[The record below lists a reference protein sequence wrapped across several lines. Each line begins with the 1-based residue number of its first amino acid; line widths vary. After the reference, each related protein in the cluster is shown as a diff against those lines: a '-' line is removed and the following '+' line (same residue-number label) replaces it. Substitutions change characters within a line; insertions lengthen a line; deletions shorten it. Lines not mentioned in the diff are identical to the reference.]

1 MKPNSLKYCCQITCI
16 HKVKALIFPFY
27 RGEASGIGC
36 PHSPADHRPQYPL
49 HPPRPVGDQGGGG
62 YEVLQ
67 RPDEL
72 CPPGELQHPPDDA
85 LHSGTGSYT
94 LLYIYSYPQNYMC
107 AIIICEIGDQH
118 KFWNIYCMCSCW
130 FHVNM
135 NRKNT
140 YVEKLLWVSLQPAI
154 HEIEFKKCIL
164 RLYCI
169 SIQVEL
175 HLIWMP

>member
-1 MKPNSLKYCCQITCI
+1 MKPNSLKYCCQITFI

-27 RGEASGIGC
+27 RGEASGIGR
-36 PHSPADHRPQYPL
+36 PHPPADHRPQYPL
-49 HPPRPVGDQGGGG
+49 HPPWPAGDQGGGG

-85 LHSGTGSYT
+85 LYAGTGSYT

-118 KFWNIYCMCSCW
+118 KFWRIIACEAVVFM
-130 FHVNM
+130 
-135 NRKNT
+135 
-140 YVEKLLWVSLQPAI
+140 
-154 HEIEFKKCIL
+154 
-164 RLYCI
+164 
-169 SIQVEL
+169 
-175 HLIWMP
+175 LIWIERIPMWRNCCGLVYNQPFMKLNLKSAYWDYIVHLSK